1 MGGAGPGR
9 LSLIAGSASE
19 CESEIRVM
27 RREDLQGEA
36 SQGRVKPRGDSPSQN
51 TVKDFSGSPEFDHQ

>member
-1 MGGAGPGR
+1 M
-9 LSLIAGSASE
+9 AGSASE